1 MNLTEKKIA
10 PELDDVLMQ
19 VLSDLSGSVNFNGFK
34 LSNIFIK
41 SLILCDSNKF
51 KKPLVLLSCY
61 LLVQSRYQNTGAS
74 CEIKVF
80 TVNFE

>member
-34 LSNIFIK
+34 LSNIFTE
-41 SLILCDSNKF
+41 SLILCDGF
-51 KKPLVLLSCY
+51 RIRV
-61 LLVQSRYQNTGAS
+61 
-74 CEIKVF
+74 
-80 TVNFE
+80 